1 MDGKNG
7 TAPNNQIYM
16 DWSTIRTAGHSQI
29 YMDWSTLPTK
39 KDAGVVKIIHS
50 TPLRHRPAPTESPN
64 LSVIRRISEEQILQL
79 AERLAQLSLNC

>member
-7 TAPNNQIYM
+7 TASNSQIYM

-29 YMDWSTLPTK
+29 FMDWSTLPTE
-39 KDAGVVKIIHS
+39 KDADVVKIIHS
-50 TPLRHRPAPTESPN
+50 TPLQHRPAPTESPN
-64 LSVIRRISEEQILQL
+64 LSVIKRIIEDQILQL